1 MKNMIMEV
9 KDNKLTITI
18 DLTEEQGMSKS
29 GKSMVIATT
38 SGNVSIPENDDIKIG
53 LNIYKSV

>member
-18 DLTEEQGMSKS
+18 DLTKEQGMSKS

-38 SGNVSIPENDDIKIG
+38 SGNV
-53 LNIYKSV
+53 